1 MPTCASSSRCKNKT
15 QISIE
20 RNFARNVSTAPALK
34 RIDSHTRPVSAGRAG
49 SKCSEQQQQQRN
61 QKVKNMTQ
69 QHEYTMV
76 NQNSRILPT
85 YKVQMTRQGDTHKDG
100 TPVDLVKTMF
110 KVFNVETQETA
121 YCETLEEAQR
131 ISWLSIATPKTPVL
145 DALRKFVVE
154 IVREEIEDL
163 DDAIRSATDR
173 IDDIDMTDIEDD
185 VADLKDKVERINEFD
200 STDIEERLNAVEE
213 KVEDAERAANGNESI
228 ETLNNVLMDICSVIE
243 RRVTSNRIGA

>member
-1 MPTCASSSRCKNKT
+1 
-15 QISIE
+15 
-20 RNFARNVSTAPALK
+20 
-34 RIDSHTRPVSAGRAG
+34 
-49 SKCSEQQQQQRN
+49 
-61 QKVKNMTQ
+61 MTQ

-110 KVFNVETQETA
+110 KVFNVETQETV

-145 DALRKFVVE
+145 DALRKFVLE

-163 DDAIRSATDR
+163 DDRIESATDR
-173 IDDIDMTDIEDD
+173 IDEIDMSDLEDD
-185 VADLKDKVERINEFD
+185 ISDLKDKVERINEFD

-213 KVEDAERAANGNESI
+213 KVEDAERAASGGESMQ
-228 ETLNNVLMDICSVIE
+228 TLNSVLMDICSVIE
-243 RRVTSNRIGA
+243 RRVTSNSIGA